1 MYKKYNFESKTN
13 YLEIF
18 KLWLKTKNY
27 TPSTIRNYLVDLKK
41 YLLFADNQN
50 IFLETTF
57 SNYLSQISKENNCQR
72 QLASLNKFCQ
82 FAIDQKM
89 ISFNPLKKLRSS
101 NQNNISSNSL
111 SSIIQQYQSYLFK
124 KNFTQNSIKNYIND
138 INQYITYYE
147 NK

>member
-1 MYKKYNFESKTN
+1 MYKKYNFESKNN
-13 YLEIF
+13 YFEVF
-18 KLWLKTKNY
+18 KLWLKSKGYNS
-27 TPSTIRNYLVDLKK
+27 STIRNYLVDLKK

-57 SNYLSQISKENNCQR
+57 SNYLSQISKENNYQR

-89 ISFNPLKKLRSS
+89 ISFNPLKKLRS
-101 NQNNISSNSL
+101 QNKINIPSNSL

-124 KNFTQNSIKNYIND
+124 KDFTQNSIKNYIND
-138 INQYITYYE
+138 INQYVTYYE